1 MIWTIC
7 RQDAG
12 ESGRCLKAAFPQT
25 GLDIKMHSSFTV
37 MMTITML
44 KFRHETYDL
53 FTYTKRRADFFC
65 SLWKFPDLGYI
76 LQYMEDSRRIIF
88 CSLFDELPPYNM
100 FSNMWKIAPLQY
112 FFAICGK
119 FPPDNIFC
127 IQWKILAF
135 LVSVNCRQ
143 TGRLALASEWHISLE
158 FLTLCVENIYDF
170 RYLSSMIYNIYDI
183 FEHIYWLTSEC
194 HTTPEF
200 LTFCLLKIITTRKA
214 KNGNFGAK
222 KSTKRVSQWCK
233 QYAKIALPQALFI
246 L

>member
-1 MIWTIC
+1 MTNYRPIIC
-7 RQDAG
+7 LAIC
-12 ESGRCLKAAFPQT
+12 ENCYPA
-25 GLDIKMHSSFTV
+25 I
-37 MMTITML
+37 
-44 KFRHETYDL
+44 
-53 FTYTKRRADFFC
+53 
-65 SLWKFPDLGYI
+65 
-76 LQYMEDSRRIIF
+76 
-88 CSLFDELPPYNM
+88 
-100 FSNMWKIAPLQY
+100 

-119 FPPDNIFC
+119 FPPGNICC
-127 IQWKILAF
+127 IKWKILAF

-143 TGRLALASEWHISLE
+143 TGQLALASEWHISLE

-170 RYLSSMIYNIYDI
+170 RYLSSMIYNIYNI

-233 QYAKIALPQALFI
+233 QYAKIALPQALLI